1 MKKKN
6 PLRKSASKNPLPE
19 ISFVYLS
26 RSKSCDWKRFETIVR
41 AGLPHCL
48 NEASKHHGSL
58 PGLTSI
64 EIVVAGRRRM
74 AAVHREFLQIR
85 GATDVI
91 TFPTGEILVCPDV
104 AIERAG
110 EFGNEPTV
118 ELALYAIHGFL
129 HLAGLDDLTPRDAG
143 LMAQV
148 QERILKSSL

>member
-1 MKKKN
+1 
-6 PLRKSASKNPLPE
+6 
-19 ISFVYLS
+19 
-26 RSKSCDWKRFETIVR
+26 
-41 AGLPHCL
+41 
-48 NEASKHHGSL
+48 
-58 PGLTSI
+58 
-64 EIVVAGRRRM
+64 M

-143 LMAQV
+143 LMARV